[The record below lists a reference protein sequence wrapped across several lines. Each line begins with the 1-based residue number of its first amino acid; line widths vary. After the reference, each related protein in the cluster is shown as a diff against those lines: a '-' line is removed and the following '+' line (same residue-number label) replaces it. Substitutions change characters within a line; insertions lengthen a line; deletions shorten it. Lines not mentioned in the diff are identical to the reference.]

1 MVILSWTNSTVAVV
15 DISGTIAGATP
26 TSVQAPLVF
35 GRDSSG
41 ALKWVILASG
51 NFYIA
56 GNVGIETTEP
66 GDKLV
71 VSKTV
76 GANTGQ
82 VRFGGENGRTLSA
95 YNNGNLANFDFHA
108 NETYFNSNF
117 LIPSDKKIKTAHGS
131 IGNLYLSTDD
141 VSKAIYTDRKLTVA
155 GTGDTTIAGNVGIGK
170 TDPGYKLEVAGT
182 AGKPGG
188 GSWTDSSDI
197 RLKTNITELNGA
209 LSKVLQLSPKEY
221 YRLDRE
227 EKEIGLIAD
236 DVLKVFPN
244 WVGERTPTDE
254 EINKS
259 LFIENDKV
267 KTLTFPSEFNAVIVK
282 SIQELKAEKDTE
294 IQELKNEIQELK
306 ELICLDHPDA
316 EICGK

>member
-1 MVILSWTNSTVAVV
+1 LHVN
-15 DISGTIAGATP
+15 
-26 TSVQAPLVF
+26 
-35 GRDSSG
+35 
-41 ALKWVILASG
+41 
-51 NFYIA
+51 
-56 GNVGIETTEP
+56 
-66 GDKLV
+66 
-71 VSKTV
+71 
-76 GANTGQ
+76 
-82 VRFGGENGRTLSA
+82 
-95 YNNGNLANFDFHA
+95 
-108 NETYFNSNF
+108 
-117 LIPSDKKIKTAHGS
+117 
-131 IGNLYLSTDD
+131 
-141 VSKAIYTDRKLTVA
+141 
-155 GTGDTTIAGNVGIGK
+155 
-170 TDPGYKLEVAGT
+170 GT

-282 SIQELKAEKDTE
+282 SIQELKAEKDIE
-294 IQELKNEIQELK
+294 IQELRNENQELK
-306 ELICLDHPDA
+306 QLLCLDHPDA
-316 EICGK
+316 EVCKD

>member
-1 MVILSWTNSTVAVV
+1 M
-15 DISGTIAGATP
+15 
-26 TSVQAPLVF
+26 
-35 GRDSSG
+35 
-41 ALKWVILASG
+41 
-51 NFYIA
+51 
-56 GNVGIETTEP
+56 
-66 GDKLV
+66 
-71 VSKTV
+71 
-76 GANTGQ
+76 
-82 VRFGGENGRTLSA
+82 
-95 YNNGNLANFDFHA
+95 H
-108 NETYFNSNF
+108 
-117 LIPSDKKIKTAHGS
+117 
-131 IGNLYLSTDD
+131 
-141 VSKAIYTDRKLTVA
+141 
-155 GTGDTTIAGNVGIGK
+155 
-170 TDPGYKLEVAGT
+170 VAGT